1 MQLLYD
7 NGADVHAVTSSG
19 MSGLF
24 CAAKFGKAGAIKKL
38 IKFGVNV
45 CIFRGVYTALLKIC
59 FLSCFKMISLIY

>member
-45 CIFRGVYTALLKIC
+45 CIFRGTVYDITST
-59 FLSCFKMISLIY
+59 FS